1 MMMTKEESRRN
12 LILNKLMAITQF
24 QDKKELV
31 EMTCTELEGLYLSQL
46 FAASS
51 HPHSGQKSIRL
62 IGKK

>member
-1 MMMTKEESRRN
+1 LIMTKEESRRN
-12 LILNKLMAITQF
+12 LILDKLMALAPF
-24 QDKKELV
+24 QDNKELR

-46 FAASS
+46 FSASS

>member
-1 MMMTKEESRRN
+1 
-12 LILNKLMAITQF
+12 MAITQF